1 MYLCIY
7 IVGIIMHQYF
17 MVDIPLNS
25 FGGIGGL
32 RMSPFELIF
41 IYYVYH
47 RIEIEI
53 EIDGIYHQ

>member
-7 IVGIIMHQYF
+7 IVGI
-17 MVDIPLNS
+17 
-25 FGGIGGL
+25 IGGL

-53 EIDGIYHQ
+53 EFDGIYHQ